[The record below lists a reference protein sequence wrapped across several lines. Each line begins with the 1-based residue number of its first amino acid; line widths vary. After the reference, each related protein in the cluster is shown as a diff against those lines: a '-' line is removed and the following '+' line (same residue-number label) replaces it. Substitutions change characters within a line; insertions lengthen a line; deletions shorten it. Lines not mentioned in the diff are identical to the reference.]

1 MRRFMMVA
9 TAVTTLGGGATQN
22 AAAQSAADSPF
33 NFELRATGMLPTFDI
48 SDTADFGYGGGLGLG
63 YRLNDSFRLMADVD
77 MAKHGTATSGV
88 DINTYHYMAK
98 AGLDVY
104 ETDSVILTLNLG
116 AGAVTFGGDLPSSE
130 TYFAINAGAKLG
142 IKLSPTF
149 QLLVSPQGDIAFS
162 DADFVSTDNSWVW
175 PLGIGFRVT
184 P

>member
-1 MRRFMMVA
+1 M
-9 TAVTTLGGGATQN
+9 
-22 AAAQSAADSPF
+22 
-33 NFELRATGMLPTFDI
+33 
-48 SDTADFGYGGGLGLG
+48 
-63 YRLNDSFRLMADVD
+63 
-77 MAKHGTATSGV
+77 

-98 AGLDVY
+98 AGFDVY

-142 IKLSPTF
+142 IKLSPTI

-162 DADFVSTDNSWVW
+162 DADFVGTDNSWVW